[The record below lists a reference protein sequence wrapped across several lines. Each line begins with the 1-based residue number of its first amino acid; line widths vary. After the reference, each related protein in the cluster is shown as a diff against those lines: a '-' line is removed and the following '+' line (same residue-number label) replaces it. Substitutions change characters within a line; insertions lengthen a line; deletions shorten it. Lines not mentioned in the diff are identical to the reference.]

1 MNTFKAYGANPVA
14 MPFTEVFGAL
24 QQNIIDGQE
33 NPMAT
38 IYQASIHE
46 VQKYLSLTGH
56 VYSAV
61 HLLMNKKLF
70 DAQPADL
77 QKILVDAGKET
88 ARYTRQLGADADG
101 KLADVMKQKGIQ
113 VNVADAK
120 SFVAVS
126 KPVWKMITDS
136 NKFKDAAALM
146 EQISAL
152 GN

>member
-1 MNTFKAYGANPVA
+1 
-14 MPFTEVFGAL
+14 
-24 QQNIIDGQE
+24 
-33 NPMAT
+33 MA
-38 IYQASIHE
+38 ASSRDRRRKPDPQRHSRRC
-46 VQKYLSLTGH
+46 VTDFRRAFN
-56 VYSAV
+56 V
-61 HLLMNKKLF
+61 
-70 DAQPADL
+70 
-77 QKILVDAGKET
+77 
-88 ARYTRQLGADADG
+88 RQLGADADG